1 MISRSTDVRHALRAR
16 QRGFLLNPFRFGD
29 GGGGGG
35 GDPHFANVVLLL
47 HGQGADGS
55 TSITDSSSFGKTCSV
70 SGTAAIDADKFLFG
84 SSSLYSG
91 AAGYFI
97 ASLGTDGSMSGDFTI
112 EFFASGSV
120 GQVLFAA
127 SGAGYLYNNNFQDY
141 GGSVLA
147 LSTNMSAATWTH
159 FAISRSGSTLYGF
172 RDGVQTGTRTYSG
185 TVNLQT
191 LNFGRY
197 IPNNNLYFT
206 GHYAEIRVT
215 KGVGRYT
222 AAFTPPTAAFPD
234 S

>member
-1 MISRSTDVRHALRAR
+1 MISRSTDVRRALRAR
-16 QRGFLLNPFRFGD
+16 QRGFLLNPFRFD
-29 GGGGGG
+29 SGGSGGG

-55 TSITDSSSFGKTCSV
+55 TTITDSSSYGKTV
-70 SGTAAIDADKFLFG
+70 TANGTAAIDTGQFLFG

-91 AAGYFI
+91 AAGYFT
-97 ASLGTDGSMSGDFTI
+97 ASLGTDGSMAGDFTI
-112 EFFASGSV
+112 EFFMRG
-120 GQVLFAA
+120 GGDVLFM
-127 SGAGYLYNNNFQDY
+127 SAGGSYLYNNNYQDY

-147 LSTNMSAATWTH
+147 LSTVGFGTAWGHM
-159 FAISRSGSTLYGF
+159 AISRTGSTLTGW
-172 RDGVQTGTRTYSG
+172 RGGVLTGTRTYAG
-185 TVNLQT
+185 TINLQT
-191 LNFGRY
+191 LDFGRY
-197 IPNNNLYFT
+197 RPNNNLYYT